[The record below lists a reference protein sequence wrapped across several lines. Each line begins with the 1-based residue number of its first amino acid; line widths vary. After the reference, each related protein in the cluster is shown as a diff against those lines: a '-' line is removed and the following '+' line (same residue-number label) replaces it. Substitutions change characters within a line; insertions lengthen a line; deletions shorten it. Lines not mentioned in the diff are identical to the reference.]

1 MMGNEPPGSVPAV
14 EPRRRLR
21 GGVHWRLVNNA
32 KLRDCSLRCSSDRVK
47 NIRTL
52 NIRQEV
58 S

>member
-1 MMGNEPPGSVPAV
+1 MMRKEPPGSVPAV

-21 GGVHWRLVNNA
+21 GSVHWRLANDA
-32 KLRDCSLRCSSDRVK
+32 KLRACPLRCSPDRVK